1 MVVVVIH
8 HLVIVI
14 VVMEA
19 AEVGVEYLDVLTFVV
34 YDRFCDAP
42 YNVTMF

>member
-8 HLVIVI
+8 HLVIAI

-19 AEVGVEYLDVLTFVV
+19 AEVGVEYLGALIIVV
-34 YDRFCDAP
+34 YYHFLGAP
-42 YNVTMF
+42 SNVLML